1 MRYHLWRRVKVAVV
15 QTGSLLSFSITSLV
29 QLTRMGSLAGFLDNS
44 KSLLGIAAGLGLAR
58 HFRVPVRT
66 RSLFLWSAHR
76 SVTFWK
82 NRPNDACQMGSLE
95 PFVADKVMVSN
106 GVIGAICSWIYGRIY
121 QKVSVDLSQGRR
133 LGLVASGPLGC
144 HGNHCAPSLA
154 TAVSME
160 KAEGNCWHDRMVL
173 AAFLPQVPGL
183 ARVHSTR
190 AQPLLPILD
199 LGGYALW

>member
-29 QLTRMGSLAGFLDNS
+29 QLTRMGSLAEFLDNS

-66 RSLFLWSAHR
+66 RSWFLWSAHR

-82 NRPNDACQMGSLE
+82 NRPD
-95 PFVADKVMVSN
+95 D
-106 GVIGAICSWIYGRIY
+106 GVKWGHWSHLLLTSGRIY
-121 QKVSVDLSQGRR
+121 QKVSVDLWQGRR
-133 LGLVASGPLGC
+133 WGLAASGPLGC
-144 HGNHCAPSLA
+144 HGNHCAPMLA
-154 TAVSME
+154 AAVSRE
-160 KAEGNCWHDRMVL
+160 RAQGNCWHDRMVW
-173 AAFLPQVPGL
+173 AAFLPRVPGL
-183 ARVHSTR
+183 ARVRSTR
-190 AQPLLPILD
+190 ARPPVPILD